1 MSTTPFEEVARFHG
15 HICPG
20 LAIGYRMTLAALA
33 SLSEHRA
40 EDEEIVAIVENDAC
54 GVDALQYLSGCT
66 FGKGN
71 LIFRDVGKSVY
82 TLYSRRT
89 GAGVRVVWKDP
100 HMPDELSEDRIARI
114 DWILKAPEDQLIS
127 IRAVHIDAPPMAR
140 IHESAHCDV
149 CGERMMATR
158 IRQSGDQVLCIPCWE
173 ESATSSRP
181 LDE

>member
-1 MSTTPFEEVARFHG
+1 MSTTPFKEVVHFHG
-15 HICPG
+15 HVCPG

-100 HMPDELSEDRIARI
+100 RVPEEMADDRTARI
-114 DWILKAPEDQLIS
+114 DWILKAPEDQLVS
-127 IRAVHIDAPPMAR
+127 VQPVHIDAPPKAR
-140 IHESAHCDV
+140 IHESVHCDV

-158 IRQSGDQVLCIPCWE
+158 IRKSGAQVLCIPCWE
-173 ESATSSRP
+173 QSIAGSRL
-181 LDE
+181 LDA